1 MLTNILLWGTFLDG
15 SLQPIRGATIA
26 IRPKKKVL
34 KVFSSKAK
42 CKEAAIVAGLDV
54 YGIENVQEVI
64 D

>member
-1 MLTNILLWGTFLDG
+1 MAVFNQYEVL
-15 SLQPIRGATIA
+15 TIA